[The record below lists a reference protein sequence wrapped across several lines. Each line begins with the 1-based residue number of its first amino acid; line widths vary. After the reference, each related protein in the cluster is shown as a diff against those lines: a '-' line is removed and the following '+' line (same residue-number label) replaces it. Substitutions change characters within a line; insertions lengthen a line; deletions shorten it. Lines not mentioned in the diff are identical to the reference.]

1 MRPIIA
7 VLIFLVTQ
15 VSIPANAAP
24 EKSLG
29 NAMQSDAGSEII
41 KHLGKKEAAISD
53 NSKSL
58 SSIRQAVD
66 ASTKV
71 QGAPEKSLDNALQ
84 ADAGREIL
92 KHLAMMETTMNDNS
106 KSLSNIRQA
115 VEAVETSAKDEA
127 VPAILKRA
135 LQADAGSDLLKIL
148 VKTIND
154 ISKKQLEMAAAIQ
167 SNTEKSRKSRKSRM
181 ITCQVGNLYIGETP
195 KRSYS
200 TCQVGVVHIGKVPQN
215 KWTKEFP
222 IKLTGFKKTPNMVA
236 AISRSNFETG
246 MGTGLYVKGEATSPT
261 SAKIMAS
268 GIGGEVVYVSATYVA
283 CGN

>member
-148 VKTIND
+148 AKTIND

-167 SNTEKSRKSRKSRM
+167 SNTEKIGSVESRM
-181 ITCQVGNLYIGETP
+181 ITCQVGDVYIDE
-195 KRSYS
+195 
-200 TCQVGVVHIGKVPQN
+200 VPQS

-222 IKLTGFKKTPNMVA
+222 IELTGFKKKPQMEVA
-236 AISRSNFETG
+236 LQSFALIEG
-246 MGTGLYVKGEATSPT
+246 GIGVYVSGVAKSPT
-261 SAKIMAS
+261 SAEISAY
-268 GIGGEVVYVSATYVA
+268 GWGGLSNAAFQVRVSYVA

>member
-148 VKTIND
+148 AKTIND

-167 SNTEKSRKSRKSRM
+167 SNTEKIGSVESRM
-181 ITCQVGNLYIGETP
+181 ITCQTGQAYTP
-195 KRSYS
+195 EAP
-200 TCQVGVVHIGKVPQN
+200 QGKWGQDI
-215 KWTKEFP
+215 P
-222 IKLTGFKKTPNMVA
+222 IELTGFKKTPKIAVA
-236 AISRSNFETG
+236 IERFTLQTG
-246 MGTGLYVKGEATSPT
+246 GTGLYVMGWVKSPT
-261 SAKIMAS
+261 SAVIRAYGHGGPKPVGSTIAS
-268 GIGGEVVYVSATYVA
+268 YIA